1 MLECKHLT
9 KQFSL
14 GKKQFAAVNDVSF
27 AIAPGEVLGL
37 VGESGCGKS
46 TLGRMLVRL
55 ETPTSGHI
63 FFEGNEVTG
72 TRDRSL
78 CRQMQMI
85 FQDPYASLNPRMTVE
100 TMLTEPSLIHKLP
113 VRVDELLDL
122 VGLPQSAKH
131 RFPHEFSG
139 GQRQRIGI
147 ARALALSPKFIVC
160 DEPIS
165 ALDVS
170 IAAQIVTLLQK
181 LQQDL
186 GLTYLFISH
195 DLAMVR
201 YLSTRTAVMYLGS
214 FVETAQTDTL
224 FQNPLHPYTQL
235 LIASVPQSDPLRE
248 KLRVRPAAPSEP
260 PSPLAIGSGCPFRT
274 RCPHAMPVC
283 HTKAPALQE
292 VRTGHHVACHLYEP
306 MKVPASENKTF
317 AEKKDLSQEQ
327 IR

>member
-1 MLECKHLT
+1 MLEVKHLT
-9 KQFSL
+9 KKFFL
-14 GKKQFAAVNDVSF
+14 GKQLFTAVNDVSF
-27 AIAPGEVLGL
+27 VIEPGEVLGL

-46 TLGRMLVRL
+46 TLGRMLVQL
-55 ETPTSGHI
+55 ETPTSGEI
-63 FFEGNEVTG
+63 FFEGQNVQG
-72 TRDRSL
+72 RSL

-100 TMLTEPSLIHKLP
+100 TILSEPAVIHKLP
-113 VRVDELLDL
+113 IRVDELLEL
-122 VGLPQSAKH
+122 VGLPMSAKH

-181 LQQDL
+181 LQQEL
-186 GLTYLFISH
+186 GLTYLFIAH

-201 YLSTRTAVMYLGS
+201 YLSTRVAVMYLGS
-214 FVETAQTDTL
+214 FVETATTDDL

-235 LIASVPQSDPLRE
+235 LIASVPLPDPLRE
-248 KLRVRPAAPSEP
+248 KFRVRPPVPTEP
-260 PSPLAIGSGCPFRT
+260 PSPLNVGPGCPFRN
-274 RCPHAMPVC
+274 RCPHAMAVCQGVTPV
-283 HTKAPALQE
+283 LQE
-292 VRTGHHVACHLYEP
+292 VAPGRKVACHLYGR
-306 MKVPASENKTF
+306 VKT
-317 AEKKDLSQEQ
+317 EKADSKLVVVNN
-327 IR
+327 